1 MVNRLMTKEQMIAR
15 YKGKFIRTYRFD
27 YCRKDSTGKWIPL
40 YECLAC
46 SRVIKENF
54 NPPEEQ

>member
-1 MVNRLMTKEQMIAR
+1 MKNRLMTKEELVAR
-15 YKGKFIRTYRFD
+15 YKGKFIRTYR
-27 YCRKDSTGKWIPL
+27 YAAGRKDSKGTWIPL
-40 YECLAC
+40 YEVLAC